1 MSRTSWPLGFR
12 IPGLR
17 FWRSQVPKAFQQ
29 LDSLITCF
37 RGLGATRIFCKH
49 LAENDNTKQQI
60 YLGGSFE
67 VLKLLVFGEVVA
79 YDAVKVP
86 NFKADVPLWWVDG
99 DGQAAPAPGAKLILY
114 PKYPE
119 IRLSGF
125 LKGCDL
131 APSENMQPVPSG
143 ERKFNN
149 GPDGRILVF
158 GVSADKVFVHLVL
171 PETSIAS
178 EIHESGNKD
187 ELHGGV
193 FREIPLP
200 EQKNS
205 REKLLGRLREIHQ
218 AGWHE
223 SMRLDRHGKRIPY
236 VARNGGGYTLE
247 ALLGVIPNGRSA
259 PDFEGWEIKAYSGGR
274 ITLMTPEPDAGY
286 YGEYGVEAFLRK
298 YGKQTREDTIYFT
311 GIHKAGIRSTSG
323 HLLTSEGFDQSSG
336 KIVNVSGGIRLLDES
351 QNVSAEWT
359 FGGLI
364 KKWSE
369 KHAAAAYVPYEREEG
384 NAIHYRYN
392 SPVLLGEGT
401 EFALF
406 LKAMMSGAV
415 VYDPAPKLTGVGTPK
430 TQVKARSQF
439 RIGVANLSR
448 LYKKIESVSLV
459 NINF

>member
-1 MSRTSWPLGFR
+1 M
-12 IPGLR
+12 
-17 FWRSQVPKAFQQ
+17 PKTFQQ

-37 RGLGATRIFCKH
+37 RDLGATRIFCKH

-67 VLKLLVFGEVVA
+67 VLKLLVFGEIVA

-125 LKGCDL
+125 LRGCDL
-131 APSENMQPVPSG
+131 APSESMQPVPMG
-143 ERKFNN
+143 ERRFNN

-171 PETSIAS
+171 PETSIAG
-178 EIHESGNKD
+178 EIQPTERKD

-193 FREIPLP
+193 FRDITIA

-205 REKLLGRLREIHQ
+205 REKLLSRLREIHQ

-223 SMRLDRHGKRIPY
+223 SMRLDRFGNRIPY

-274 ITLMTPEPDAGY
+274 ITLMTPEPDSGY
-286 YGEYGVEAFLRK
+286 YGEHGVEAFLRK
-298 YGKQTREDTIYFT
+298 YGTQRNEDTIYFT
-311 GIHKAGIRSTSG
+311 GIHKAGIRSASG
-323 HLLTSEGFDQSSG
+323 HMLTTEGFDQSSG
-336 KIVNVSGGIRLLDES
+336 KILNVSGGIRLLDEN

-359 FGGLI
+359 FGKLI

-369 KHAAAAYVPYEREEG
+369 KHAAAAYIPYNREEG
-384 NAIHYRYN
+384 DAIRYRYN
-392 SPVLLGEGT
+392 SPLLLGEGT
-401 EFALF
+401 EFELF
-406 LKAMMSGAV
+406 LNALMSGEV
-415 VYDPAPKLTGVGTPK
+415 VYDPAPKLTGAGTLK

-439 RIGVANLSR
+439 RIGVANLNK
-448 LYKKIESVSLV
+448 LYKKIEIVSL
-459 NINF
+459 

>member
-1 MSRTSWPLGFR
+1 M
-12 IPGLR
+12 
-17 FWRSQVPKAFQQ
+17 PKAFQQ
-29 LDSLITCF
+29 LDSLIACF
-37 RGLGATRIFCKH
+37 RELGAIRIFCKH

-86 NFKADVPLWWVDG
+86 NFKANVPLWWVDG

-125 LKGCDL
+125 LKGCEL
-131 APSENMQPVPSG
+131 APSEHMQPVPPG
-143 ERKFNN
+143 QRQFNN

-171 PETSIAS
+171 PETGIAR
-178 EIHESGNKD
+178 EIQQKETKD
-187 ELHGGV
+187 DLHGGV
-193 FREIPLP
+193 FRQIAYAKE
-200 EQKNS
+200 KNS
-205 REKLLGRLREIHQ
+205 REKLLSRLREIHQ
-218 AGWHE
+218 AGWHV
-223 SMRLDRHGKRIPY
+223 SMRLDRNGKRIPY

-274 ITLMTPEPDAGY
+274 ITLMTPEPDAGF

-311 GIHKAGIRSTSG
+311 GIHKAGIRSASG
-323 HLLTSEGFDQSSG
+323 HLLTTEGFDKSSG
-336 KIVNVSGGIRLLDES
+336 KIVNVSGGIRLLDEN
-351 QNVSAEWT
+351 QDISAEWT
-359 FGGLI
+359 FGRLI
-364 KKWSE
+364 SQWAK

-384 NAIHYRYN
+384 ESILYRYN

-401 EFALF
+401 EFELF
-406 LKAMMSGAV
+406 LRAMMSGAV
-415 VYDPAPKLTGVGTPK
+415 VYDPAPKLTGVGAAK

-439 RIGVANLSR
+439 RIGLANIGK
-448 LYKKIESVSLV
+448 LYKKIESVEL
-459 NINF
+459 

>member
-1 MSRTSWPLGFR
+1 
-12 IPGLR
+12 
-17 FWRSQVPKAFQQ
+17 VPKAFQE
-29 LDSLITCF
+29 LDSLLACF
-37 RGLGATRIFCKH
+37 RELGATRTFCKH

-79 YDAVKVP
+79 YESVKVP

-99 DGQAAPAPGAKLILY
+99 DGEAAPARGAKLILY

-131 APSENMQPVPSG
+131 APSENMQPVPAG
-143 ERKFNN
+143 ERRFNN

-158 GVSADKVFVHLVL
+158 GVSSDKVFVHLVL
-171 PETSIAS
+171 PETHIAG
-178 EIHESGNKD
+178 EIHQREKQD
-187 ELHGGV
+187 DLHGGV
-193 FREIPLP
+193 FREIASA

-205 REKLLGRLREIHQ
+205 REKLLNRLREIHQ
-218 AGWHE
+218 AGWHA
-223 SMRLDRHGKRIPY
+223 SMRLDRNGNRIPY

-286 YGEYGVEAFLRK
+286 YGEHGVEAFLRK
-298 YGKQTREDTIYFT
+298 YGKQTRQDAIYFT
-311 GIHKAGIRSTSG
+311 GIHKAGIRSASG
-323 HLLTSEGFDQSSG
+323 HLLTTEGFDQISG
-336 KIVNVSGGIRLLDES
+336 KIVNVSGGIRLLD
-351 QNVSAEWT
+351 QNQNISAEWT
-359 FGGLI
+359 FGRLI

-369 KHAAAAYVPYEREEG
+369 KHAAAAYVPYERDEDET
-384 NAIHYRYN
+384 IRYRYN

-401 EFALF
+401 EFELF
-406 LKAMMSGAV
+406 LLAMMAGAV
-415 VYDPAPKLTGVGTPK
+415 VYDPAPKLTGLGVSK
-430 TQVKARSQF
+430 THVKARSQF
-439 RIGVANLSR
+439 RIGVTNLSK
-448 LYKKIESVSLV
+448 LYRELTRVTL
-459 NINF
+459 

>member
-1 MSRTSWPLGFR
+1 M
-12 IPGLR
+12 
-17 FWRSQVPKAFQQ
+17 PKAFQQ

-37 RGLGATRIFCKH
+37 RDLCATRIFCKH

-67 VLKLLVFGEVVA
+67 VLKLLVFGEIVA
-79 YDAVKVP
+79 YDSVKVP

-125 LKGCDL
+125 LRGCDL
-131 APSENMQPVPSG
+131 APSENMQPVPPG
-143 ERKFNN
+143 ERRFNN

-171 PETSIAS
+171 PETSIAG
-178 EIHESGNKD
+178 EIQQREKKD

-193 FREIPLP
+193 FRELTLTA
-200 EQKNS
+200 QKNS
-205 REKLLGRLREIHQ
+205 REKLLSRLREIHQ
-218 AGWHE
+218 ASWHE
-223 SMRLDRHGKRIPY
+223 SMRLDRLGNRIPY

-286 YGEYGVEAFLRK
+286 YGQHGVEAFLRK
-298 YGKQTREDTIYFT
+298 YGKLTREDTIYFT
-311 GIHKAGIRSTSG
+311 GIHKAGIRSSSG
-323 HLLTSEGFDQSSG
+323 HLLTTEGFDQNTG
-336 KIVNVSGGIRLLDES
+336 KIVNVSGGIRLMDEN

-359 FGGLI
+359 FGRLI

-369 KHAAAAYVPYEREEG
+369 KHAAAAYVPYEREVG
-384 NAIHYRYN
+384 DAIHYRYN

-401 EFALF
+401 EFELF
-406 LKAMMSGAV
+406 LRAMASGAV
-415 VYDPAPKLTGVGTPK
+415 VYDPAPKLTGIGTEK

-439 RIGVANLSR
+439 RISVANLNK
-448 LYKKIESVSLV
+448 LYKKNEIVSL
-459 NINF
+459 

>member
-1 MSRTSWPLGFR
+1 M
-12 IPGLR
+12 
-17 FWRSQVPKAFQQ
+17 PKAFQQ

-37 RGLGATRIFCKH
+37 RDLGATRIFCKH

-67 VLKLLVFGEVVA
+67 VLKLLVFGEIVA

-99 DGQAAPAPGAKLILY
+99 DGKAAPAPGAKLILY

-125 LKGCDL
+125 LRGCNL
-131 APSENMQPVPSG
+131 APSENMQPVPPG
-143 ERKFNN
+143 ERRFNN

-171 PETSIAS
+171 SETSIAE
-178 EIHESGNKD
+178 EIQQREKKD

-193 FREIPLP
+193 FRELTLT

-205 REKLLGRLREIHQ
+205 REKLLSRLREIHQ

-223 SMRLDRHGKRIPY
+223 SMRLDRHGNRIPY

-298 YGKQTREDTIYFT
+298 YGRLTREDTIYFT

-323 HLLTSEGFDQSSG
+323 HMLTTEGFDQNTG
-336 KIVNVSGGIRLLDES
+336 KIVNVSGGIRLLDEN

-359 FGGLI
+359 FGRLI
-364 KKWSE
+364 KKWAE
-369 KHAAAAYVPYEREEG
+369 KHAAAAYVPYIREEG
-384 NAIHYRYN
+384 DAIRYRYN

-401 EFALF
+401 EFELF
-406 LKAMMSGAV
+406 LRAMLSGFV
-415 VYDPAPKLTGVGTPK
+415 VYDPAPKLMREGASK
-430 TQVKARSQF
+430 TRVKARSQF
-439 RIGVANLSR
+439 RIGMKDLKI
-448 LYKKIESVSLV
+448 LYKIVES
-459 NINF
+459 INL

>member
-1 MSRTSWPLGFR
+1 M
-12 IPGLR
+12 
-17 FWRSQVPKAFQQ
+17 PKAFQH

-67 VLKLLVFGEVVA
+67 VLKLLVFGEVVP

-99 DGQAAPAPGAKLILY
+99 DGKAAPAPGAKLILY

-125 LKGCDL
+125 LKGCAL
-131 APSENMQPVPSG
+131 APSENMQPVPAG
-143 ERKFNN
+143 ERRFNN

-171 PETSIAS
+171 PDTSIAS
-178 EIHESGNKD
+178 EIQQNEKKD

-193 FREIPLP
+193 FNEIAFG

-205 REKLLGRLREIHQ
+205 REILLSRLREIHQ
-218 AGWHE
+218 AGWHA
-223 SMRLDRHGKRIPY
+223 SMRLDRNGNRIPY

-286 YGEYGVEAFLRK
+286 YGEHGVEAFLRK
-298 YGKQTREDTIYFT
+298 YGRLTREDTIYFT
-311 GIHKAGIRSTSG
+311 GIHKAGIRSASG
-323 HLLTSEGFDQSSG
+323 HLLTTEGFDQNTG
-336 KIVNVSGGIRLLDES
+336 KIVNVSGGIRLLDEN

-359 FGGLI
+359 FGRLI
-364 KKWSE
+364 SQWAK
-369 KHAAAAYVPYEREEG
+369 KHAAAAYVPYERADEEP
-384 NAIHYRYN
+384 IRYRYN

-401 EFALF
+401 EFELF
-406 LKAMMSGAV
+406 LRAMMSGAV
-415 VYDPAPKLTGVGTPK
+415 IYDPAPKLTGVGTLK

-439 RIGVANLSR
+439 RINVRNIKNLYR
-448 LYKKIESVSLV
+448 FLDIVE
-459 NINF
+459 I

>member
-1 MSRTSWPLGFR
+1 M
-12 IPGLR
+12 
-17 FWRSQVPKAFQQ
+17 PKAFQQ
-29 LDSLITCF
+29 LDSLIACF
-37 RGLGATRIFCKH
+37 HNLGATRIFCKH

-67 VLKLLVFGEVVA
+67 VMKLLVFGEVVP
-79 YDAVKVP
+79 YDTVKVP

-131 APSENMQPVPSG
+131 APSKNMQPVPPG
-143 ERKFNN
+143 ERRFNN
-149 GPDGRILVF
+149 GPDGRILMF

-171 PETSIAS
+171 PETSIAG
-178 EIHESGNKD
+178 EIQQREKKD

-193 FREIPLP
+193 FREITLG

-205 REKLLGRLREIHQ
+205 REKLLSRLRKIHQ

-223 SMRLDRHGKRIPY
+223 SMRLDRHGNRIPY

-259 PDFEGWEIKAYSGGR
+259 PDFDGWEIKAYSGGR

-286 YGEYGVEAFLRK
+286 YGEHGVEAFLRK

-311 GIHKAGIRSTSG
+311 GIHKAGIRSASG
-323 HLLTSEGFDQSSG
+323 HLLMTEGFDQSSG
-336 KIVNVSGGIRLLDES
+336 KIVNVSGGIRLLDEN

-359 FGGLI
+359 FGRLI

-401 EFALF
+401 AFDFFLQALI
-406 LKAMMSGAV
+406 SGAV
-415 VYDPAPKLTGVGTPK
+415 VYDPAPKLSGIGTAN

-439 RIGVANLSR
+439 RINVNNLSV
-448 LYKKIESVSLV
+448 LYRSFTAVTV
-459 NINF
+459 

>member
-1 MSRTSWPLGFR
+1 M
-12 IPGLR
+12 
-17 FWRSQVPKAFQQ
+17 PKAFQQ

-37 RGLGATRIFCKH
+37 RDLGSTRIFCKH

-67 VLKLLVFGEVVA
+67 VLKLLVFGEIVA
-79 YDAVKVP
+79 YDGVKVP

-125 LKGCDL
+125 LRGCDL
-131 APSENMQPVPSG
+131 APSENMQPVPLG
-143 ERKFNN
+143 ERRFNN

-171 PETSIAS
+171 PETSIAE
-178 EIHESGNKD
+178 EIQQREKKD

-193 FREIPLP
+193 FRAITLTG
-200 EQKNS
+200 QKNS
-205 REKLLGRLREIHQ
+205 REKLLSRLREIHQ

-223 SMRLDRHGKRIPY
+223 SMRLDRHGNRMPY

-286 YGEYGVEAFLRK
+286 YGEHGVEAFLRK
-298 YGKQTREDTIYFT
+298 YGKLTREDTIYFT
-311 GIHKAGIRSTSG
+311 GIHKTGIRSTSG
-323 HLLTSEGFDQSSG
+323 HLLTTEGFDQNTG

-351 QNVSAEWT
+351 QNISAEWT
-359 FGGLI
+359 FGRLI

-369 KHAAAAYVPYEREEG
+369 KHAAAAYVPYEREAG
-384 NAIHYRYN
+384 DAIRYRYN
-392 SPVLLGEGT
+392 NPVLLGEGT
-401 EFALF
+401 EFELF
-406 LKAMMSGAV
+406 INAMTSGIV
-415 VYDPAPKLTGVGTPK
+415 VYDPAPKLSGIGTAN
-430 TQVKARSQF
+430 TQVKARNQF
-439 RIGVANLSR
+439 RINVNNLNV
-448 LYKKIESVSLV
+448 LYRSFTAVQI
-459 NINF
+459 